1 MEAYAKAKWVG
12 YPVNKV
18 RLVMALVKG
27 KDVET
32 AINIL
37 NFTPNFAAK
46 SIMKTLKS
54 AVANLIDNHRDTT
67 IDTNSVFINT
77 MYADEGPTMKRFKP
91 RAQGRATRIRKR
103 TSHIYIKVATKE

>member
-18 RLVMALVKG
+18 RLVMELIKD
-27 KDVET
+27 KDVES

-37 NFTPNFAAK
+37 DYTPNFAAGPIK
-46 SIMKTLKS
+46 KTLKS
-54 AVANLIDNHRDTT
+54 AVANLIDHNRENA
-67 IDTNSVFINT
+67 IDTNSVFIDT
-77 MYADEGPTMKRFKP
+77 MYADEGPTMKRLRP

-103 TSHIYIKVATKE
+103 TSHIYIKVSTKE

>member
-18 RLVMALVKG
+18 RLVMELIKG

-54 AVANLIDNHRDTT
+54 AVANLIDNNRETAV
-67 IDTNSVFINT
+67 DTNSVFINT

-91 RAQGRATRIRKR
+91 RAQGRATKIRKR